1 MTRAM
6 LLALVLL
13 LSGSAVH
20 AQQPAASG
28 SPPDRARLQ
37 QVLDAWATLDPTRA
51 AVFYA
56 KDPGLAFYDIAPRKY
71 DGFAAYEKGVAAAD
85 KGLKSA
91 AFHLGD
97 DAVVHRSGNI
107 AWTTALVDAEAV
119 TPDGTVTKLPLRWT
133 TIWEKRGGDWVIV
146 HDHASMPAAE
156 SLPGQPEKR

>member
-37 QVLDAWATLDPTRA
+37 QVLDAWASLDPARA

-56 KDPGLAFYDIAPRKY
+56 KDSALVFYDMAPRQY
-71 DGFAAYEKGVAAAD
+71 VGFAAYQKGVAEGD
-85 KGLKSA
+85 KGLKSVT
-91 AFHLGD
+91 FHLGD
-97 DAVVHRSGNI
+97 DAVVHRSGDV
-107 AWTTALVDAEAV
+107 AWSTALVDADVVAA
-119 TPDGTVTKLPLRWT
+119 DGTLTKLPLRWT
-133 TIWEKRGGDWVIV
+133 TIWEKRGGNWVIV
-146 HDHASMPAAE
+146 HDHAALPA
-156 SLPGQPEKR
+156 PE